1 VIPALLNELLDASEP
16 TDLRIG
22 AFVIVR
28 NAMPSYVTLQAIVHR
43 LHMERSSQLRTLMYT
58 SLVSMAKYKGAYPQ
72 LRRLYAAICCCCL
85 IRWRRQL
92 WSTAAR
98 APSTSNNIFSAHF
111 GATESLQPT

>member
-72 LRRLYAAICCCCL
+72 LRRLYAAI
-85 IRWRRQL
+85 
-92 WSTAAR
+92 
-98 APSTSNNIFSAHF
+98 
-111 GATESLQPT
+111 SLLLLSYSLASPVVEHCGTCPLNF